1 MILIDGLPAD
11 ETARLNALVKQVKA
25 KQPRNEL
32 RTALMNHKRT
42 FENWPL
48 VSEMG
53 ELKAVLGWCAKGVET
68 LARRCRLEGFTLS
81 GGQDLSAY
89 DLDVLLDDTQFLRRS
104 GMGELNSLVHSVAF
118 EVATT
123 SSDPAEPDVL
133 ITHVSA
139 LNGSGTWNGRLGR
152 LDDFLSVQ
160 SWKAS
165 GDPEE
170 WALYLPGRT
179 WVYENGTLDLQEHS
193 LTDRVPVEPLIYKP
207 RLERPFGQSRITRS
221 AIFLTR
227 SAARVIVRSES
238 TADLYSA
245 PGLLALGL
253 TADQIADGSWRAGIG
268 NVIGIPDAEEGPAE
282 APQLAR
288 VAIQTI
294 QQASQE
300 PHVAQLR
307 AWAQLFSGEMSIPV
321 SSLGIGVDSN
331 PTSAE
336 SYAASREDL
345 IAEAEDA
352 NGEWDGSHRHSLLN
366 AFALR
371 EGIGFDEL
379 PAELRGLRAKRRDPR
394 HTSQAAAADAFVK
407 VASVIPGL
415 AETDTALDMLGLD
428 PSLVERLK
436 SDLRRGR
443 SSAMVT
449 ALAGAAGETPAE
461 PSVAQSAT
469 EDAAVLKA
477 KFEALG
483 MAVRAGVD
491 PEDAAGRLG
500 LAGIK
505 LTGGIPVSLRMPQ
518 DEASSL
524 EER

>member
-1 MILIDGLPAD
+1 MIRVDGLPVD
-11 ETARLNALVKQVKA
+11 ETARLNVLVDQIRA

-48 VSEMG
+48 VNELG
-53 ELKAVLGWCAKGVET
+53 DLKAVLGWCAKGVET
-68 LARRCRLEGFTLS
+68 LARRCRLEGFTLAN
-81 GGQDLSAY
+81 GQDLEAY
-89 DLDVLLDDTQFLRRS
+89 GLDTLLDDTQFLRRS

-118 EVATT
+118 EVSTT
-123 SSDPAEPDVL
+123 SDDPAEPDVL

-139 LNGSGTWNGRLGR
+139 LNGTGTWNGRLGR
-152 LDDFLSVQ
+152 LDDFLSVTEWGKDGGAPE
-160 SWKAS
+160 SWAM
-165 GDPEE
+165 
-170 WALYLPGRT
+170 YLPGRT

-245 PGLLALGL
+245 PGLLALGM
-253 TADQIADGSWRAGIG
+253 TADQIADGSWRSGIG
-268 NVIGIPDAEEGPAE
+268 NVIGIPDANEGPPD

-288 VAIQTI
+288 VAIEKI

-321 SSLGIGVDSN
+321 SSLGIGIDSN

-352 NGEWDGSHRHSLLN
+352 NGEWDGAHRRSLLN

-371 EGIGFDEL
+371 EGVGFDEL

-449 ALAGAAGETPAE
+449 ALAG
-461 PSVAQSAT
+461 VADG
-469 EDAAVLKA
+469 DA
-477 KFEALG
+477 
-483 MAVRAGVD
+483 
-491 PEDAAGRLG
+491 
-500 LAGIK
+500 
-505 LTGGIPVSLRMPQ
+505 
-518 DEASSL
+518 
-524 EER
+524 

>member
-1 MILIDGLPAD
+1 MIRIDGLPVD
-11 ETARLNALVKQVKA
+11 ETARLNALVKQIQD

-32 RTALMNHKRT
+32 RTALMNHRRT

-48 VSEMG
+48 VQEMG
-53 ELKAVLGWCAKGVET
+53 DLKAVLGWCAKGVET
-68 LARRCRLEGFTLS
+68 LARRCRLEGFTLAN
-81 GGQDLSAY
+81 GRDLEVY
-89 DLDVLLDDTQFLRRS
+89 GLDGLLDDTQFLRRS

-118 EVATT
+118 EVTTT
-123 SSDPAEPDVL
+123 SDDPGEPDVL

-160 SWKAS
+160 EWKDNKPS
-165 GDPEE
+165 EF
-170 WALYLPGRT
+170 ALYLPGRT

-193 LTDRVPVEPLIYKP
+193 LADRLPVEPLIYKP
-207 RLERPFGQSRITRS
+207 RLDRPFGQSRITRS

-268 NVIGIPDAEEGPAE
+268 NVIGIPDASLADVPPE

-288 VAIQTI
+288 VAIKTV

-321 SSLGIGVDSN
+321 SSLGIGIDSN

-352 NGEWDGSHRHSLLN
+352 NGEWDGAHRRSLLN
-366 AFALR
+366 AYALR
-371 EGIGFDEL
+371 EGIGFDEI
-379 PAELRGLRAKRRDPR
+379 PPELRGLRAKRRDPR
-394 HTSQAAAADAFVK
+394 HTSQAAAADSFVK
-407 VASVIPGL
+407 LASAIPGL
-415 AETDTALDMLGLD
+415 AETDTAIDMLGLD
-428 PSLVERLK
+428 PALAERLK

-443 SSAMVT
+443 SLAMVS
-449 ALAGAAGETPAE
+449 ALAG
-461 PSVAQSAT
+461 VA
-469 EDAAVLKA
+469 D
-477 KFEALG
+477 G
-483 MAVRAGVD
+483 D
-491 PEDAAGRLG
+491 N
-500 LAGIK
+500 
-505 LTGGIPVSLRMPQ
+505 
-518 DEASSL
+518 
-524 EER
+524 